1 MNNMDSNEYFEQ
13 KRILLKE
20 CVSISEEIL
29 SNITDIDTINKLLS
43 ARAEKITLLQKLEEE
58 FQGKVIMSTL
68 PDKQKAQINQLV
80 TLLLGLDRDTAKK
93 IKNTQEDLKKSM
105 KVNTQNHKL
114 ANYTSKFVQTSG
126 RFLDKKK

>member
-1 MNNMDSNEYFEQ
+1 VNNMDSNEYFEQ

-58 FQGKVIMSTL
+58 FQGKVIMRTL

-80 TLLLGLDRDTAKK
+80 ALLLGLDRDTAKK
-93 IKNTQEDLKKSM
+93 IKSTQEDLKKSM

-114 ANYTSKFVQTSG
+114 ANYTGKFVQTSG